1 MKIEKIK
8 LQDLKPLEKN
18 VRHHNEKQINELVRS
33 LNQFGQTRAIIV
45 DEDNNILIGN
55 GLYSA
60 MVKRGDETAECSRIT
75 GLTENQKKKLVL
87 SDNKVFSLGTDN
99 YDNITAFLNDIALD
113 GDFDVA
119 GFDDEVLRSMMREL
133 DEINTDVKNYGSVP
147 ENHIAPAAQP
157 AEAKEHNTSN
167 NENPP
172 TQNFVQPENSTAQAA
187 AAEVKHE
194 RTVICPSCGEVI
206 HLD

>member
-1 MKIEKIK
+1 M
-8 LQDLKPLEKN
+8 
-18 VRHHNEKQINELVRS
+18 
-33 LNQFGQTRAIIV
+33 IV

-60 MVKRGDETAECSRIT
+60 MVKRGDKTAECSRII
-75 GLTENQKKKLVL
+75 GLTENQKKKLIL
-87 SDNKVFSLGTDN
+87 SDNKVFALGTDN
-99 YDNITAFLNDIALD
+99 YDNITAFLNDITLD

-133 DEINTDVKNYGSVP
+133 DEINSDVKSYGTIP
-147 ENHIAPAAQP
+147 ENNSAPAAQP
-157 AEAKEHNTSN
+157 AEAKEQYSSVSEASPSISEAQPQN
-167 NENPP
+167 N
-172 TQNFVQPENSTAQAA
+172 TAQAA